1 MKTTLTTRLAAL
13 ALAGAL
19 ALGLTGCGAG
29 SSAHRRRS
37 SCSVSARATGC
48 PPPANSS
55 AGVTSYSLHISF
67 INWVKWGRSLSRS
80 ACDWPV
86 PRGPQAAR

>member
-29 SSAHRRRS
+29 SSDTAAEIGRAHE
-37 SCSVSARATGC
+37 
-48 PPPANSS
+48 
-55 AGVTSYSLHISF
+55 
-67 INWVKWGRSLSRS
+67 
-80 ACDWPV
+80 
-86 PRGPQAAR
+86 